1 MQIKQFIEKAIEG
14 GWESKISHGKDFSV
28 GLDGE
33 IFYTNLNENRV
44 RTFGVG
50 EILLDPKAW
59 EAVGKVEGWG
69 SGCNICTYPC
79 PATGMTSPSNF
90 SDECKRLKEHLTKNH
105 KYPYCVKMHQMID
118 ALVEGKT
125 IEEFIKTL

>member
-1 MQIKQFIEKAIEG
+1 MTIKQFIEKAIEG

-59 EAVGKVEGWG
+59 EAVGKVEFWG
-69 SGCNICTYPC
+69 DTVEAKSGQAYKTRDY
-79 PATGMTSPSNF
+79 
-90 SDECKRLKEHLTKNH
+90 KE
-105 KYPYCVKMHQMID
+105 KMHRMID